1 MLENE
6 DPQAIEQDLR
16 GAAREAYREMVEPET
31 PEDAPIND
39 IEPKEAEQV
48 EDEEVEVVAESE
60 ATEEVEQPEVEDP
73 IELPELTPNDL
84 WPQDFKEKFPS
95 MPRDAQQFLI
105 DTHRQMQQGLT
116 HKFNEIANYRREQEE
131 LNTDFQ
137 RIDGFLQHNGI
148 PRLKIQKDAVRHIA
162 NIIEDPYPGA
172 RLFLK
177 EMGVDI
183 NKLVESEEYIDPQV
197 TAANQQVQ
205 QLQQRLNQFEQ
216 AQANQ
221 GLAQAQAELD
231 AFMNETN
238 EQGHLKHPRFEE
250 LKPYMHMFYQ
260 QDHNAQQ
267 PAKPLAEYYA
277 MAERFVLAQTPQS
290 DPQVI
295 QEPKANPVQKAKVA
309 SKNIK
314 SKTNTKAPAQMDLRT
329 EIRERMRGNL
339 A

>member
-1 MLENE
+1 MLNNE

-16 GAAREAYREMVEPET
+16 EAAREAYQEMVEPET
-31 PEDAPIND
+31 PDDAPIND

-48 EDEEVEVVAESE
+48 EDEEIVEVSE
-60 ATEEVEQPEVEDP
+60 NETTEEAEPEEPV
-73 IELPELTPNDL
+73 ELPELTPNDL

-116 HKFNEIANYRREQEE
+116 QKFNEIASYRREQEE
-131 LNTDFQ
+131 LNNDFQ
-137 RIDGFLQHNGI
+137 RIDGFLQTNGI
-148 PRLKIQKDAVRHIA
+148 PRLKIQKDAIRHIA

-172 RLFLK
+172 RLFLQ

-183 NKLVESEEYIDPQV
+183 NKLVESEEYVDPQV
-197 TAANQQVQ
+197 SAANQQVQ

-221 GLAQAQAELD
+221 GLAQAQAQLN

-250 LKPYMHMFYQ
+250 LRPYMHRFYQ
-260 QDHNAQQ
+260 DDVNTQQ
-267 PAKPLAEYYA
+267 PHKTLAEYYA
-277 MAERFVLAQTPQS
+277 MAERWVAAQTPQS